1 MRGANLKSGSKGK
14 ERGAP
19 RTHATIRATSQTI
32 INITMEDLVKVAD
45 LIAERIAGLQKEVLT
60 ADEAASY
67 LGMSKSYVYKL
78 TMGRK
83 IPFYRPMGKMVYFNR
98 KELEQWLQA
107 NRCATDEELNEQ
119 AQVYCMKKGGR

>member
-1 MRGANLKSGSKGK
+1 MGEDLNKVANNIANL
-14 ERGAP
+14 
-19 RTHATIRATSQTI
+19 
-32 INITMEDLVKVAD
+32 V
-45 LIAERIAGLQKEVLT
+45 AERITTLQKEVLN
-60 ADEAASY
+60 ADEAAKF
-67 LGMSKSYVYKL
+67 LNVSKSHLYKL

-119 AQVYCMKKGGR
+119 AQAYCMKKGGR

>member
-1 MRGANLKSGSKGK
+1 MAEEL
-14 ERGAP
+14 
-19 RTHATIRATSQTI
+19 I
-32 INITMEDLVKVAD
+32 KVAD
-45 LIAERIAGLQKEVLT
+45 LIAERITGLQKEVLT
-60 ADEAASY
+60 AEEAASY
-67 LGMSKSYVYKL
+67 LGMSKSYLYKL

-119 AQVYCMKKGGR
+119 AQAYCMKKGGR